1 MKTKYNTSIRSL
13 TKDDLIRSGIKE
25 ITPDCKVIFE
35 DGSVLEKEEDFLR
48 NEKGYFYFLVEETDP
63 KEIAIKQ
70 LKGVQTTTRT
80 IYLHRA
86 MYAWFKGGVPKD
98 RVVDH
103 ISNKH
108 NTLYDNR
115 LDNLQIL
122 TDDANLKKDSQ
133 WKCSLNRPLEDY
145 ERMLTYYMD
154 KCNTAEDKE
163 HKKLYKEYVERYQAK
178 IRYWK
183 AHKNIEN

>member
-1 MKTKYNTSIRSL
+1 MKKNKYIRSL

-35 DGSVLEKEEDFLR
+35 DGRVLEKEEDFLR

-63 KEIAIKQ
+63 DAIFCKKW
-70 LKGVQTTTRT
+70 KGIQTDTRT

-86 MYAWFKGGVPKD
+86 IYAWFRDEVPKN

-103 ISNKH
+103 IDNRH
-108 NTLYDNR
+108 TTLYDNR

-122 TDDANLKKDSQ
+122 TDDANIKKDAQ

-145 ERMLTYYMD
+145 ERMLAYYINNYNTTKD
-154 KCNTAEDKE
+154 KQY
-163 HKKLYKEYVERYQAK
+163 KKNCKMYIERYQAK

-183 AHKNIEN
+183 AHKS

>member
-35 DGSVLEKEEDFLR
+35 DGRVLEKEEDFQR
-48 NEKGYFYFLVEETDP
+48 NKKGYLYFLVDELGPNGLSINKYYNVIDKYYRP
-63 KEIAIKQ
+63 
-70 LKGVQTTTRT
+70 

-86 MYAWFKGGVPKD
+86 MFAWFRGEVPENK
-98 RVVDH
+98 VVDH
-103 ISNKH
+103 RDNRH
-108 NTLYDNR
+108 TTLYDNR
-115 LDNLQIL
+115 LGNLQVM
-122 TDDANLKKDSQ
+122 TYDANLKKDA
-133 WKCSLNRPLEDY
+133 WNRCSLNRPLEDY

-183 AHKNIEN
+183 AHKNI

>member
-1 MKTKYNTSIRSL
+1 MKYIKYNKTIRSL
-13 TKDDLIRSGIKE
+13 TKDDLIRSGITE
-25 ITPDCKVIFE
+25 ITEDCKVVFE
-35 DGSVLEKEEDFLR
+35 DGRVLEKEEDFLR

-63 KEIAIKQ
+63 REIFVKK

-86 MYAWFKGGVPKD
+86 VYAWNRGGVPKD

-103 ISNKH
+103 KDNRH
-108 NTLYDNR
+108 TTLYDNR

-122 TDDANLKKDSQ
+122 TDDANLKKDAQ
-133 WKCSLNRPLEDY
+133 YKCSLNRPLEDY
-145 ERMLTYYMD
+145 ERMLAYYTDNYNKTTD
-154 KCNTAEDKE
+154 KQYKKHCKE
-163 HKKLYKEYVERYQAK
+163 CIENYQAY

-183 AHKNIEN
+183 AHKS